1 MNEGVVE
8 RGVDVGNTEDKL
20 SLSNLRTE
28 RNGVFVFGDLDF
40 LGRLY
45 IQMSACNPPPATYK
59 NTKKM
64 TIDGVPHQRTLYEMI
79 YAPFWRA

>member
-8 RGVDVGNTEDKL
+8 RGVNVCNTEDKL

-28 RNGVFVFGDLDF
+28 RNSVFVFGDLDF

-45 IQMSACNPPPATYK
+45 IQRLARNPPPEQ
-59 NTKKM
+59 TKTQKKVA
-64 TIDGVPHQRTLYEMI
+64 IDAVSQQRTLYETI